1 MERNDSSSGK
11 NSHPSAQAVSSQK
24 ALPGRCR
31 EHAHPSS
38 PRAMAKPT
46 PLKDALKALE
56 AKEEMPKEEMEVVKL
71 YGFMPPIAKL
81 DASLSTL
88 KKCKKLS
95 LSTNTID
102 KITSVSG
109 MDR

>member
-1 MERNDSSSGK
+1 
-11 NSHPSAQAVSSQK
+11 
-24 ALPGRCR
+24 
-31 EHAHPSS
+31 
-38 PRAMAKPT
+38 MAKPT

-56 AKEEMPKEEMEVVKL
+56 TKEELPKEEMENVKL

-109 MDR
+109 MDSLEILSLGRNNIKKI